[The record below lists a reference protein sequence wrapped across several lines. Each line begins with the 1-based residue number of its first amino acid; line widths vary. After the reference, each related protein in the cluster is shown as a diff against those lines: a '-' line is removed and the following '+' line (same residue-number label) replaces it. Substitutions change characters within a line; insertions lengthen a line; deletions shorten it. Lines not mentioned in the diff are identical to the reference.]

1 MAPGVFLPSPM
12 QPQRPLPALGFGYY
26 RHLERTAVGLFFPFA
41 KGWHGVFTLDLL
53 VARVLATG
61 QRSPRTRR
69 SLQPADSRHKSA
81 PTQLGLITE
90 R

>member
-1 MAPGVFLPSPM
+1 MAPGVFLLSPM
-12 QPQRPLPALGFGYY
+12 QPQRPLPVLGFGYY

-41 KGWHGVFTLDLL
+41 KGWHRVFTLDLL

-69 SLQPADSRHKSA
+69 SLQPADARPKRA